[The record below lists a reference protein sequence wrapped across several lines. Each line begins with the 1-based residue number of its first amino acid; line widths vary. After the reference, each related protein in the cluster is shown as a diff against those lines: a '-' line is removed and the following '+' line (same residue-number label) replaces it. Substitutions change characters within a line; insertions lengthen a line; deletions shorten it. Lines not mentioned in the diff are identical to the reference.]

1 MDTQAPR
8 VAVEV
13 KALEMG
19 QTSATCI
26 VLLRTF
32 HANQTLTILHKSAA
46 AQHAIRLER
55 PKVRQAQ
62 RA

>member
-26 VLLRTF
+26 VLRTF